1 MNIYSLALFAASLAV
16 AGNAQAETGEALA
29 KKHNCML
36 CHAVAAKSA
45 GPAFKD
51 IAAKNVE
58 NKDAQAKLEIK
69 VRRGSIGVWGKM
81 AMPPTAQS
89 ASDED
94 IRVIV
99 QWMLSLK

>member
-1 MNIYSLALFAASLAV
+1 MNIHRLIILAASMAV
-16 AGNAQAETGEALA
+16 AGNAQAENGEVLA
-29 KKHNCML
+29 KKYNCMM
-36 CHAVAAKSA
+36 CHAVAIQSA

-51 IAAKNVE
+51 IAAKNSE

-69 VRRGSIGVWGKM
+69 VRRGSVGVWGKKP
-81 AMPPTAQS
+81 MPPTAQS
-89 ASDED
+89 VSDED